1 MASKNKETIMAYDAA
16 AQAFV
21 ERDTGRSREGFYS
34 RWLEE
39 AFAKLP
45 QAAKILEVGS
55 AHGRDAQRLKLSG
68 YDVQISDVTPAFL
81 TILKDLGLNPITLD
95 IVNTAPA
102 IKYDAILASA
112 VFLHFTTEDFNKAL
126 QNVAKGLRP
135 GGRLIFSLI
144 EGEGDAYSR
153 SYTLPRYFRYW
164 QLEELKTVLEE
175 NGFESIDVRK
185 TKFEQQ
191 TWLYLVARQLER

>member
-1 MASKNKETIMAYDAA
+1 M
-16 AQAFV
+16 
-21 ERDTGRSREGFYS
+21 
-34 RWLEE
+34 
-39 AFAKLP
+39 P

-68 YDVQISDVTPAFL
+68 YDVQVSDVTPAFL
-81 TILKDLGLNPITLD
+81 TILKDLNLNPITLD